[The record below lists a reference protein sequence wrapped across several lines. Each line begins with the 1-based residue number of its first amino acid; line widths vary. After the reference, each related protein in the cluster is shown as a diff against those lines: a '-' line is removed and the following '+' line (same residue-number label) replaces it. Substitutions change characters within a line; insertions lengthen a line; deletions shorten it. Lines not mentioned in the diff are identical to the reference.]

1 LREDNIQISVQKLSS
16 TVDDEVL
23 VQIVSLHKESFDKTI
38 ATTLSDKKLLDVYI
52 HILKYNVIKL
62 IVAKIDE
69 DVVGCASYR
78 ENTKKYKLNQL
89 IKLSLLSFTG
99 LILHPLTWLK
109 ETYYKIGLYNNIS
122 SSTHIVTLFVS
133 KRYQNNQI
141 GKKLLDSVVDFFP
154 KNLTVDTRVEN
165 IKAIKF
171 YEKNNFVVVRKNLK
185 NVVLI
190 RKKKDF

>member
-1 LREDNIQISVQKLSS
+1 MREDNIQISVQKLSS

-190 RKKKDF
+190 RKK

>member
-1 LREDNIQISVQKLSS
+1 MREDNIQISVQKLSS

-171 YEKNNFVVVRKNLK
+171 YEQNNFVVVRKNLK

-190 RKKKDF
+190 RKK

>member
-1 LREDNIQISVQKLSS
+1 MKEDNIQISVQKLSS

-109 ETYYKIGLYNNIS
+109 ETYYKIGLFNNLS
-122 SSTHIVTLFVS
+122 SSAHIVTLFVS

-190 RKKKDF
+190 RKK

>member
-1 LREDNIQISVQKLSS
+1 MKEDNIQISVQKLSS

-23 VQIVSLHKESFDKTI
+23 VQIVSLHKESIDKTI

-69 DVVGCASYR
+69 DVVGCISYR

-89 IKLSLLSFTG
+89 IKLSLLSFRG

-109 ETYYKIGLYNNIS
+109 ETYYKIGLYSNIS
-122 SSTHIVTLFVS
+122 SSAHIVTLFVS

-171 YEKNNFVVVRKNLK
+171 YEKNKFVVVRKNFK

-190 RKKKDF
+190 RKK

>member
-1 LREDNIQISVQKLSS
+1 LKEDNIQISVQKLSS

-190 RKKKDF
+190 RKK

>member
-1 LREDNIQISVQKLSS
+1 LKEDNIQISVQKLSS

-185 NVVLI
+185 NVVFI
-190 RKKKDF
+190 RKK

>member
-190 RKKKDF
+190 RKK

>member
-185 NVVLI
+185 NVVFI
-190 RKKKDF
+190 RKK

>member
-1 LREDNIQISVQKLSS
+1 MKEDNIQISVQKLSS

-78 ENTKKYKLNQL
+78 EKTKKYKLNQL

-122 SSTHIVTLFVS
+122 SSAHIVTLFVS
-133 KRYQNNQI
+133 KRYQNNHI

-190 RKKKDF
+190 RKK